1 MLRDSGHGRQ
11 SSGEE
16 IEPAV
21 DRAMWWPEYLPFVPE

>member
-11 SSGEE
+11 SSDEE

-21 DRAMWWPEYLPFVPE
+21 DRAMGWPEYLPFVPE